1 MYFERIKVSF
11 DCGNILDF
19 LHLAEF
25 CVAFYEKKTNKK
37 NRPPDLEKLKWVD
50 AKQVIFFMWP

>member
-1 MYFERIKVSF
+1 MNGIKKTWTDFERIKVSF

-25 CVAFYEKKTNKK
+25 CVAFYEKKNPPA
-37 NRPPDLEKLKWVD
+37 RPGK
-50 AKQVIFFMWP
+50 ITMGGC

>member
-1 MYFERIKVSF
+1 MDFERIKVSF

-25 CVAFYEKKTNKK
+25 CVAFYEKKLLPT
-37 NRPPDLEKLKWVD
+37 RPRKIK
-50 AKQVIFFMWP
+50 MGGC

>member
-1 MYFERIKVSF
+1 MDFERIKVSF
-11 DCGNILDF
+11 DCGSILDF

-25 CVAFYEKKTNKK
+25 CVAFYEEKNK
-37 NRPPDLEKLKWVD
+37 NARPD